1 MQLGLELRSFY
12 PQYTFEGGAWMA
24 LQVGAPLKTGV
35 WPGAILASI
44 AQAIFVARAPI
55 MSHEHS
61 WDGGSYNVQNSAGSC
76 GTIAFTDSN
85 KDFVGVFYLEES
97 RRNPLRFR
105 SDIFD
110 TTHLL
115 RGLPTALEP
124 VAEEAL
130 QYLLQDVRGS
140 TKPVITAAFWSGTT
154 DRLVAAEP
162 WDDVMRNGAIL
173 VGIQLANTTDAII
186 RWQQEFELTT
196 PEVALLKSLFA
207 RRMTNP
213 HVPIQ
218 LLPGEKQLVERTA
231 AGREGM
237 EACRESLGEIRIT
250 LS

>member
-1 MQLGLELRSFY
+1 
-12 PQYTFEGGAWMA
+12 MA
-24 LQVGAPLKTGV
+24 LQIGAPLKTGV

-44 AQAIFVARAPI
+44 AHAIFVARAPI

-61 WDGGSYNVQNSAGSC
+61 WDGGSYNVQNSAGSR

-115 RGLPTALEP
+115 PTLEP
-124 VAEEAL
+124 VAQEAL

-140 TKPVITAAFWSGTT
+140 TKPVITAAFWSGAA
-154 DRLVAAEP
+154 DRLDAAEP

-173 VGIQLANTTDAII
+173 VGIQLADTTDAII
-186 RWQQEFELTT
+186 RWQEEFELTT
-196 PEVALLKSLFA
+196 PEVGLLESLFA

-218 LLPGEKQLVERTA
+218 LLSGEKQLVERTA

-237 EACRESLGEIRIT
+237 EACRESLGEIGIT